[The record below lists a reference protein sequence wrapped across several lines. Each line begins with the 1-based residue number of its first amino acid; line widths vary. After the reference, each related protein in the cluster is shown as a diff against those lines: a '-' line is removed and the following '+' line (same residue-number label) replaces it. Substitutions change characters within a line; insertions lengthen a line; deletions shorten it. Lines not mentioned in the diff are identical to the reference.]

1 MTTQENVAS
10 RKRVGLLVPSTNTT
24 MEQDLQRGLAGVATV
39 HTARMHLVETTE
51 KDESIMLDEYFPG
64 ALEDIATLE
73 PDVVVFG
80 CTSAGALRGVDYD
93 RELCQR
99 IQDRT
104 GARAIST
111 IDAATTAL
119 KGSGHQQVSVLT
131 PYIDELSNRVR
142 TSIESAGVQVIDI
155 KGLGI
160 LRGLDLSKPTPS
172 EVAGHAIALIRATNP
187 PMLFISCTDFRSL
200 EAAKEIEEATGIPVM
215 TSNLA
220 VIRAIENALLATV

>member
-1 MTTQENVAS
+1 MTDQEKTAS
-10 RKRVGLLVPSTNTT
+10 RKRIGLLVPSTNTT
-24 MEQDLQRGLAGVATV
+24 MEQDLQRALAGVATV

-51 KDESIMLDEYFPG
+51 KDESVMLDEYLPG

-80 CTSAGALRGVDYD
+80 CTSAGALRGPDYD

-99 IQDRT
+99 IQNRT
-104 GARAIST
+104 GAPTIST
-111 IDAATTAL
+111 INAAATAL
-119 KGSGHQQVSVLT
+119 KESGHPCVSVLT
-131 PYIDELSNRVR
+131 PYIEELSSRVR
-142 TSIESAGVQVIDI
+142 ASIESAGVEVIDI

-172 EVAGHAIALIRATNP
+172 EIAKHAIDLIRATKP

-200 EAAKEIEEATGIPVM
+200 EAVKEIEEATGTPVM

-220 VIRAIENALLATV
+220 VIRAVENELYATV